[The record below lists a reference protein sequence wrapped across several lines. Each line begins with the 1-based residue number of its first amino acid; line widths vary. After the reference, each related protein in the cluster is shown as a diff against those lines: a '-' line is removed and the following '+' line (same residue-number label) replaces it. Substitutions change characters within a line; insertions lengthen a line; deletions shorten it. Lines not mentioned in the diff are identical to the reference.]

1 MAIQQR
7 ENDLVLATFGRGFY
21 VLDDYSSLRNV
32 PDSNLSKA
40 SMLFPVRDA
49 YVFENS
55 YPYGLPANAFQGS
68 SFYRG
73 DNLGAKALIA
83 YYVKDKVVSAN
94 DNRVKEEDKAEKAN
108 KDNVYPTYEQLAKER
123 DEEKS
128 KVYMTISN
136 AQGEII
142 RKITLPADKSG
153 LQRVAWDLRSAAKDP
168 VQLGGSD
175 FYNPFENRAEGPL
188 VSPGVYSVSLSKWQD
203 GKMTSLGG
211 PVSFNVKPLGNNVL
225 PAKDMSKA
233 VAFKL
238 KVEDL
243 NRIEESAA
251 GAIRSAYSELNHIR
265 KAITQLEQ
273 PEDKWLKDV
282 IRIEN
287 NLDTLQ
293 RRLSGDPLKTQLDM
307 NPTPS
312 VADRI
317 GRVISEN
324 KYSSSEP
331 TGTHLKSLQ
340 IAEKE
345 LSEIVTDLRTVLE
358 QDLAQLRV
366 NLQKAGAPYT
376 PNAIP
381 IFNHQ

>member
-1 MAIQQR
+1 
-7 ENDLVLATFGRGFY
+7 
-21 VLDDYSSLRNV
+21 
-32 PDSNLSKA
+32 
-40 SMLFPVRDA
+40 
-49 YVFENS
+49 
-55 YPYGLPANAFQGS
+55 
-68 SFYRG
+68 
-73 DNLGAKALIA
+73 
-83 YYVKDKVVSAN
+83 
-94 DNRVKEEDKAEKAN
+94 
-108 KDNVYPTYEQLAKER
+108 
-123 DEEKS
+123 
-128 KVYMTISN
+128 
-136 AQGEII
+136 
-142 RKITLPADKSG
+142 
-153 LQRVAWDLRSAAKDP
+153 
-168 VQLGGSD
+168 
-175 FYNPFENRAEGPL
+175 
-188 VSPGVYSVSLSKWQD
+188 
-203 GKMTSLGG
+203 MTSLSG
-211 PVSFNVKPLGNNVL
+211 PISFHVKPLGNNVL

-243 NRIEESAA
+243 NRIQESAS

-265 KAITQLEQ
+265 KAITQLDQ

-282 IRIEN
+282 ISIEN

-293 RRLSGDPLKTQLDM
+293 RRLSGDPIKAQLDM
-307 NPTPS
+307 DPTPS

-317 GRVISEN
+317 NRIISEN

-331 TGTHLKSLQ
+331 TGTHQKSLQ

-345 LSEIVTDLRTVLE
+345 LSAIVTDLRIVLE